1 MLKRKGTRYVF
12 LQVGL
17 VMLYMTDN
25 RSTAVAM
32 SKRTHINFRHAGV
45 ATHLYE
51 VMLDYVTRAE
61 PEWRNLTRIRATA
74 DLQTNLRGLGRC
86 SCVFVREINRFTY
99 FNKFLLLV
107 HNSVISLLN
116 YHRT

>member
-1 MLKRKGTRYVF
+1 MRDARIKNDTNVGKKRYVF

-32 SKRTHINFRHAGV
+32 SKRTHVNFRNEGV
-45 ATHLYE
+45 ATHLYD

-61 PEWRNLTRIRATA
+61 PEWRNITHIRATA
-74 DLQTNLRGLGRC
+74 DLQMNLRGLGRC
-86 SCVFVREINRFTY
+86 SCVWVRQRKRSY
-99 FNKFLLLV
+99 YYCLQLL
-107 HNSVISLLN
+107 S
-116 YHRT
+116 

>member
-1 MLKRKGTRYVF
+1 MRDARIKNDTNVGKKRYVF

-32 SKRTHINFRHAGV
+32 SKRTHVNFRNEGV
-45 ATHLYE
+45 ATHLYD

-61 PEWRNLTRIRATA
+61 PEWRNLTRIRATN

-86 SCVFVREINRFTY
+86 SVVWVRSSTKHSYYN
-99 FNKFLLLV
+99 
-107 HNSVISLLN
+107 
-116 YHRT
+116 